1 MEERNTVSRPQQ
13 SRARKMV
20 IASMLGAI
28 STVLMML
35 EFSVP
40 VMPDFIKL
48 DISEFPALLASFA
61 LGPVYGIAVC
71 FIKNLIHLFVT
82 TTVGVGELSN
92 FLLGAAF
99 VVPAGIVYNR
109 DKTRKGALI
118 GAVVGAVSMA
128 VLSLPINLFIT
139 YPVFAQLFI
148 PMETIISM
156 YSALLSSVN
165 TLPMA
170 LIIFNLPFTFVKGL
184 INVLIVF
191 LIYKRLS
198 PILHK

>member
-1 MEERNTVSRPQQ
+1 
-13 SRARKMV
+13 MV
-20 IASMLGAI
+20 IASLLGAI
-28 STVLMML
+28 STVLMMM

-40 VMPDFIKL
+40 VMPGFIKL

-61 LGPVYGIAVC
+61 IGPVYGVAVC

-92 FLLGAAF
+92 FLLGVAF
-99 VVPAGIVYNR
+99 VVPAGIVYSKS
-109 DKTRKGALI
+109 KTRKGALI
-118 GAVVGAVSMA
+118 GALTGAFSMA
-128 VLSLPINLFIT
+128 ILSLPINLFIT
-139 YPVFAQLFI
+139 YPFYAKLFI
-148 PMETIISM
+148 PMEAIIGM
-156 YSALLSSVN
+156 YTALLPSVKS
-165 TLPMA
+165 LGMA
-170 LIIFNLPFTFVKGL
+170 LVIFNLPFNFVKGL

>member
-40 VMPDFIKL
+40 VMPGFIKL

-61 LGPVYGIAVC
+61 LGPAYGVAVC

-92 FLLGAAF
+92 FLLGVAF
-99 VVPAGIVYNR
+99 VVPAGIAYNR
-109 DKTRKGALI
+109 SRTRKGALI
-118 GAVVGAVSMA
+118 GAVVGAVAMA

-139 YPVFAQLFI
+139 YPFFAQLFI
-148 PMETIISM
+148 PMETIIAM
-156 YSALLSSVN
+156 YTALLPSVN

-170 LIIFNLPFTFVKGL
+170 LVIFNLPFTFVKGL